1 MCAVGKISCCVRVK
15 IDLRPE
21 ASSVPVSTKKFT
33 TDNINIINRFNFIIQ
48 MNIKGRPIHAI
59 CIESNIE
66 FFVEPGPKNSQV
78 NCNFIVLAATVS
90 TWRTIVTACTIKI
103 CVTRPASS
111 NSIILNELPGV
122 YWRTRKN
129 YRTILQK
136 TKTRKKKTKSGMLYS
151 EKEKKVASTRN

>member
-1 MCAVGKISCCVRVK
+1 M
-15 IDLRPE
+15 
-21 ASSVPVSTKKFT
+21 
-33 TDNINIINRFNFIIQ
+33 Q

-122 YWRTRKN
+122 Y
-129 YRTILQK
+129 
-136 TKTRKKKTKSGMLYS
+136 
-151 EKEKKVASTRN
+151 